1 MIYLVVT
8 QSMGRF
14 TAMLSAA
21 NLVPSLL
28 KKKRTKELAKSAE
41 EAVAPFH

>member
-14 TAMLSAA
+14 TAMWSAA
-21 NLVPSLL
+21 NTVPSLS
-28 KKKRTKELAKSAE
+28 KKKKAKELAKSAE
-41 EAVAPFH
+41 